1 MRFNMRQFI
10 LFLGLFLFL
19 NTTIIATENQKKEI
33 LFKPG
38 FGVVTYAEYLPFKDK
53 PIKIYYYI
61 PEDGKIQ
68 NMPVLLAMHGGARDA
83 KELMEAMATEAK
95 EKKVMVFAP
104 EFTLKLYSV
113 SEYQEVGLVTDNQVL
128 RKESDWTVKV
138 VDQIFE
144 FIIAHSA
151 SKAKKYDIYGHS
163 AGGQFVHRFM
173 LFHKSPFVNRAMV
186 GSPGWY
192 TFPDTSMVY
201 PYGIQ
206 NTPFANKK
214 TIREFLS
221 KKIILHLGTK
231 DTIRESFLRVTPEA
245 EKQGKNRYE
254 RGEIFYLYLQNLAS
268 TNKWKFN
275 WTKVE
280 TPDVP
285 HDSKLM
291 GKIGLN
297 YLYK

>member
-1 MRFNMRQFI
+1 MRQY
-10 LFLGLFLFL
+10 LFLTGLFFFFGTVLFAG
-19 NTTIIATENQKKEI
+19 IIQKKEI
-33 LFKPG
+33 LFNPG
-38 FGVVTYAEYLPFKDK
+38 FGVITYTDYLPFKDK

-68 NMPVLLAMHGGARDA
+68 DMPILMAMHGGARDA
-83 KELMEAMATEAK
+83 KELMEAMAVEAK
-95 EKKVMVFAP
+95 VKKVMVFAP
-104 EFTLKLYSV
+104 EFALKFYAI
-113 SEYQEVGLVTDNQVL
+113 SEYQEVGLVTENQVL
-128 RKESDWTVKV
+128 RKESDWTVQV
-138 VDQIFE
+138 IDQIFE

-151 SKAKKYDIYGHS
+151 SNAKKYDIYGHS

-173 LFHKSPFVNRAMV
+173 LFHNSPYVGRAMV

-192 TFPDTSMVY
+192 TFPDTTMVY
-201 PYGIQ
+201 PYGIK
-206 NTPFANKK
+206 NTPFANKA
-214 TIREFLS
+214 TIRAFLM

-231 DTIRESFLRVTPEA
+231 DTIRESFLRVTPET
-245 EKQGKNRYE
+245 EKQGRNRYE
-254 RGEIFYLYLQNLAS
+254 RGEKFYLYLQNLAT
-268 TNKWKFN
+268 TNGWKFN